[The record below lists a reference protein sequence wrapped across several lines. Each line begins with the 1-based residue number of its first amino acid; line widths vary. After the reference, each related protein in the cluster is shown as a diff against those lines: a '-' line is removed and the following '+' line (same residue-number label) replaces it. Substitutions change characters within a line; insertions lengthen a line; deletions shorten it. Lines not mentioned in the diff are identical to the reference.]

1 MKTKHTSFSFR
12 LCQLAELLRYHTSKS
27 GDEQISLTLGL
38 ESGASASERVL
49 SRLKFTEPDVVSVL
63 TEQRKSLSPEACG
76 LWDIEAV

>member
-38 ESGASASERVL
+38 ESGASALECVF
-49 SRLKFTEPDVVSVL
+49 SRLKFTEPDVVSV